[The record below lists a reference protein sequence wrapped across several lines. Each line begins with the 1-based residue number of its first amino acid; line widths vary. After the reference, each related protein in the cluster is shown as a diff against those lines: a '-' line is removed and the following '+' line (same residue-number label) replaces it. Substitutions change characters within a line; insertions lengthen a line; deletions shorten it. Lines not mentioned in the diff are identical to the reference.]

1 MGNEDFYLEKLKI
14 AERLQSVENTLLVHT
29 TKMTDSIERMDRLLA
44 KHSEEIWGNGKPGL
58 KTHVDRM
65 IFIGKFAWV
74 IYIAVAGLVAEKLW
88 GVINK

>member
-29 TKMTDSIERMDRLLA
+29 TKMNDWIDKTQNLLN

-58 KTHVDRM
+58 KTNVDR
-65 IFIGKFAWV
+65 ILFVGRFVWILYV
-74 IYIAVAGLVAEKLW
+74 AVAGLLVEKAWELF
-88 GVINK
+88 NK